1 MKNTNKV
8 AVLLTGAMIL
18 SQMGYLGTGIIDAA
32 ATKTTTTNKSATK
45 ATTTKVT
52 SNLNTLDKLSPVKLS
67 ANSYVKLTDVNILTQ
82 DDGNIL
88 TYTLNIYNGDKK
100 DIQLIDYWSK
110 VKTKGGASLSTQLI
124 TKDKTKKKI
133 APQSQLTLTYYSK
146 IGNITSVNDLM
157 FELIKWD
164 FSKAGYE
171 NVLGT
176 FKVPATFTTLTSL
189 GQTKKLR
196 INDIPIQTKLESH
209 QQYKTKDKIYT
220 MVTLSLQNLG
230 FKALEDPKYTYNVV
244 TTDGASF
251 PLTVDQTNT
260 DFKIQPQEKKNIQL
274 IAELPA
280 AAKTDKLKLQ
290 IISVDE
296 ELKASLPVATY
307 SIPSG
312 QSTSLLI
319 EGTDYKT
326 FEVNNIAVE
335 TQIRNTSVSADEEE
349 ANWSINLYFRNT
361 GNKAVKLP
369 KYEATLTSVDGYIF
383 PISTKSFDN
392 LTLKP
397 LEEKTI
403 SLSATIPAY
412 LKQDQTVLQLSQTST
427 GGEGEAQQSKVA
439 FPVAFYSLPYKQQIE
454 ATDNVKY
461 YVENQY
467 GKFNLKLGSIQML
480 PWSDGDLVSAK
491 FTIENTRATTVKLP
505 DLGGMLKLDQ
515 ATLSG
520 DTQVVTTANSMILG
534 PYGKADVYLLAKV
547 PYGLDFRQARI
558 TLQEKNGEDLTDF
571 FTLNTSKSLTSIPT
585 ISKGTEYHIETA
597 GKNAEVKERRT
608 MFYSGISSNI
618 MYTELEVKS
627 EETRQSDLSKIEAY
641 YKTKDGQFFQ
651 ATTSQPEG
659 STSPNGKNLVTL
671 WAKLPRNLDT
681 SDMVLYVGE
690 GIKEGKFT
698 APKDQSTGYVNA
710 VALEINQQKQE
721 PKRNSL
727 SGIDLFPYNLSIPGV
742 TGTLSG
748 GSVNV
753 KFDYYLSRNGEFEIG
768 AYDHKLVVELRDSGG
783 KYFEQELALEQD
795 LKVGDNQTYSINFSN
810 SLFEDK
816 KGGSF
821 EISLYDKFQGEKV
834 KLASQAFYYLTSTP
848 SFE

>member
-1 MKNTNKV
+1 MNNTNKV

-18 SQMGYLGTGIIDAA
+18 SQMGYLGYGEANAA
-32 ATKTTTTNKSATK
+32 ASKTTTTKSTTK
-45 ATTTKVT
+45 AAASKTT
-52 SNLNTLDKLSPVKLS
+52 SNLSTLDKLSPVKLS
-67 ANSYVKLTDVNILTQ
+67 TNSNVKLTDVNILTQ

-110 VKTKGGASLSTQLI
+110 VKTKGGASISTQLI
-124 TKDKTKKKI
+124 TKDKAKKKI
-133 APQSQLTLTYYSK
+133 SPQSQLTLTYYAK
-146 IGNITSVNDLM
+146 IGNITSVNELM
-157 FELIKWD
+157 FEFIKWD
-164 FSKAGYE
+164 FSKSGYE

-176 FKVPATFTTLTSL
+176 FKVPATFTALTSL

-209 QQYKTKDKIYT
+209 QQYKTKDKIFT
-220 MVTLSLQNLG
+220 MVTLSMQNLG
-230 FKALEDPKYTYNVV
+230 FKALVDPKYTYNVV
-244 TTDGASF
+244 TSDGASY
-251 PLTVDQTNT
+251 PLTIDQTNT
-260 DFKIQPQEKKNIQL
+260 NLKIQPQEKKNIQL

-296 ELKASLPVATY
+296 ELKANLPVATY

-319 EGTDYKT
+319 EGSTFKT
-326 FEVNNIAVE
+326 FEVNNIGVE
-335 TQIRNTSVSADEEE
+335 TQIKNANVSADEEE
-349 ANWSINLYFRNT
+349 ANWSVMLSFRNT
-361 GNKAVKLP
+361 GNKAVTLP
-369 KYEATLTSVDGYIF
+369 KYEATLSSAEGYMF

-412 LKQDQTVLQLSQTST
+412 LKQDQTVLQLSQTT
-427 GGEGEAQQSKVA
+427 AAAEGSSEQTKVA
-439 FPVAFYSLPYKQQIE
+439 FPVAFYSLPYKQQAE
-454 ATDNVKY
+454 ATENVKY

-467 GKFNLKLGSIQML
+467 GKFNLSLGSIQML

-491 FTIENTRATTVKLP
+491 FTIENTRGTTVKLP
-505 DLGGMLKLDQ
+505 EMGGALKLDQ

-558 TLQEKNGEDLTDF
+558 TLQEKVGEDLTDF
-571 FTLNTSKSLTSIPT
+571 FTLNTSKSQTSIPT
-585 ISKGTEYHIETA
+585 VNKGTEYHIETA

-608 MFYSGISSNI
+608 MFYTGISSNI

-627 EETRQSDLSKIEAY
+627 EETRQADLSKIEAY

-651 ATTSQPEG
+651 AKTSQPEG

-690 GIKEGKFT
+690 GIKDGKFT
-698 APKDQSTGYVNA
+698 APKDASTGYVNA

-721 PKRNSL
+721 PKRSSL
-727 SGIDLFPYNLSIPGV
+727 SGIDLFPYNLSIPNV
-742 TGTLSG
+742 SGTLSG

-753 KFDYYLSRNGEFEIG
+753 KFDYYLSRNGEYEIG
-768 AYDHKLVVELRDSGG
+768 AFDHKLVVELRDSGG
-783 KYFEQELALEQD
+783 KYFEQELTLEQD
-795 LKVGDNQTYSINFSN
+795 LKIGDNQTYSINFSN
-810 SLFEDK
+810 SLFEDM

-834 KLASQAFYYLTSTP
+834 KLASQAYYYTASAP
-848 SFE
+848 AFE